1 MVSFKKQKNGNLVLG
16 KRLRKYTSICSTSDC
31 NLKLQSVLKSDKQKT
46 NATFFNRCSK
56 FTKNGHGRGKKSD
69 FLQ

>member
-1 MVSFKKQKNGNLVLG
+1 MVLFKKQKNGNLVLG
-16 KRLRKYTSICSTSDC
+16 KRLRKCTSICSTSDS
-31 NLKLQSVLKSDKQKT
+31 NVKLQSVLKSDKQKT

-56 FTKNGHGRGKKSD
+56 FTKNDHGRGKKSD